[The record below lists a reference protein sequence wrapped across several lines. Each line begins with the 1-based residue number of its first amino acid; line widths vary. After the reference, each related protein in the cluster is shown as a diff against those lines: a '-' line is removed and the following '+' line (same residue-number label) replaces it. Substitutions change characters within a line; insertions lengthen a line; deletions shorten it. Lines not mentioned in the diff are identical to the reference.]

1 MSADRPQLAF
11 TPALLVMLAGC
22 GGGGDPQTIAS
33 LAPLSPAAVGSQA
46 ADYPNGADL
55 PPPPPG
61 PARYDTVGYA
71 AVIGE
76 SGLSPA
82 ISATHATLPIGSFI
96 ELTAL
101 DSGKTI
107 IVIITDGVRPRDGW
121 LLNLS
126 SGAAQA
132 LGGGRTGVL
141 SVRVRRIDPPGVDQA
156 ALRDGRPATDRIDAP
171 PVLLRA
177 LRKRLPSAP
186 RGLARVEPARPA
198 HPARAVRPNV
208 GATYP
213 EPGLVSA
220 QRPPRSGI
228 FVQIAAL
235 SSADRANALAQSV
248 GGNVQAGN
256 GVYRVRLGPYA
267 DATSAERARAEIAQ
281 RGYGDAR
288 IVRD

>member
-1 MSADRPQLAF
+1 MNVDRLKPAIAA
-11 TPALLVMLAGC
+11 ALLVMLAGC
-22 GGGGDPQTIAS
+22 GGGDPQTIAS
-33 LAPLSPAAVGSQA
+33 LAPLSPAAIGPQA
-46 ADYPNGADL
+46 ADYPGGADM

-71 AVIGE
+71 AVIAEG
-76 SGLSPA
+76 GLSPA
-82 ISATHATLPIGSFI
+82 ISATHAALPIGRFI

-107 IVIITDGVRPRDGW
+107 IVIITDGVRPRHGW

-132 LGGGRTGVL
+132 LGGGAAGALT
-141 SVRVRRIDPPGVDQA
+141 VRVRRIDPPGIDQA
-156 ALRDGRPATDRIDAP
+156 ALRDGRPATERIDAP

-177 LRKRLPSAP
+177 LRKRLPSPP
-186 RGLARVEPARPA
+186 RGIALDEPSRPA
-198 HPARAVRPNV
+198 PPARATRPGV
-208 GATYP
+208 GAPYP
-213 EPGLVSA
+213 EPGRAAAIRASL
-220 QRPPRSGI
+220 SGI

-235 SSADRANALAQSV
+235 SSPERASALAQSV
-248 GGNVQAGN
+248 GGTVQAGN

-267 DATSAERARAEIAQ
+267 DAKSAERARAEIAQ

>member
-1 MSADRPQLAF
+1 
-11 TPALLVMLAGC
+11 MLAGC
-22 GGGGDPQTIAS
+22 GGGGDPQSIAS
-33 LAPLSPAAVGSQA
+33 LAPLSPAAIGPQA
-46 ADYPNGADL
+46 ADYPGGADM
-55 PPPPPG
+55 PPPPQG

-71 AVIGE
+71 AVMGGE
-76 SGLSPA
+76 SALSPA

-101 DSGKTI
+101 ESGKTI

-126 SGAAQA
+126 SDAAQA
-132 LGGGRTGVL
+132 VGGGSAASL
-141 SVRVRRIDPPGVDQA
+141 SVRVRRIDPPGIDQA
-156 ALRDGRPATDRIDAP
+156 ALRDGRPATERIDAP

-177 LRKRLPSAP
+177 LRKRLPAAP
-186 RGLARVEPARPA
+186 RGASRDEPSRAAPPPRAARPG
-198 HPARAVRPNV
+198 V
-208 GATYP
+208 GAPYP
-213 EPGLVSA
+213 EPGRTVA
-220 QRPPRSGI
+220 VRPSRSGI

-235 SSADRANALAQSV
+235 SSPERASALAQSI
-248 GGNVQAGN
+248 GGTVHAGN